1 MKLIL
6 KVGSNSTPEYG
17 HDSPAQMDTA
27 STSYYTDY
35 VSEKHK
41 KSKKKKKKKDREKK
55 HKHHHKE
62 KRRHRDESSQEGTTV
77 ELEPVEVDPMMK
89 ENMLRFADFKNVN
102 CLAAKPITRP
112 LIPLIS
118 PKSVSSQEMDSS
130 SMQSPM
136 SVSTVKSEKGDSS
149 GREPRTCVLKM
160 KQSKS
165 PLGKILDHILRSLEK
180 RDPHQFFAWPVT
192 DDIAPGYS
200 TIIDKPM
207 DFSTMRQ
214 KIDDNEYSTLQ
225 VSDPLMLVN
234 YFL

>member
-17 HDSPAQMDTA
+17 NSPAQLLDNA
-27 STSYYTDY
+27 GTSYYSDY
-35 VSEKHK
+35 YGREKHK

-62 KRRHRDESSQEGTTV
+62 KRRHRDESSQETTATPMEV
-77 ELEPVEVDPMMK
+77 EAVEIDVATR
-89 ENMLRFADFKNVN
+89 ENMLRFADLK
-102 CLAAKPITRP
+102 CISSLAAKPITRP

-118 PKSVSSQEMDSS
+118 PKSVSSQELDSS
-130 SMQSPM
+130 SLQSPP
-136 SVSTVKSEKGDSS
+136 SVSTIKSEKGDAS
-149 GREPRTCVLKM
+149 GREPRSCVLKM

-165 PLGKILDHILRSLEK
+165 TLGKILDHILRSLEK

-207 DFSTMRQ
+207 DFSTIRQ
-214 KIDDNEYSTLQ
+214 KIDDNEYNLLQ
-225 VSDPLMLVN
+225 V
-234 YFL
+234 